1 MAQSTTQLRYRDLL
15 SKMVMLAIPTLLEQI
30 LSTLL
35 QYVDTAMVGRL
46 GEQATASVS
55 VTTTIGWL
63 VGSIAYALGT
73 AVLAL
78 ISRAYGANDTRRGSR
93 LANQALL
100 LTLVCGVVLGG
111 ISIVLSPFI
120 PGWMGAE
127 KAIRHQASSA
137 SPRPSWDLQSGR
149 RRTRRPRCSSHSPPT
164 CSISF

>member
-78 ISRAYGANDTRRGSR
+78 ISRAYGANDTRRGNR

-100 LTLVCGVVLGG
+100 LILVCCSTVFVKQHA
-111 ISIVLSPFI
+111 FI
-120 PGWMGAE
+120 DVPAGLLTAE
-127 KAIRHQASSA
+127 AAFQIGRVT
-137 SPRPSWDLQSGR
+137 RPERLWFAAERKLR
-149 RRTRRPRCSSHSPPT
+149 K
-164 CSISF
+164 